1 MEPCPSKP
9 GVIFNIE
16 ETPVVVEHLRAYVEN
31 KNILHTCHAR
41 EILEEVSRTY
51 SAKYGYSG
59 GIFLPA
65 DEAMVI
71 SWTMRKNA
79 EETSPNLVYIG
90 ALGMQIA
97 LKSLEVNRELK
108 MANQIERTVRKSLK
122 QFFR

>member
-1 MEPCPSKP
+1 
-9 GVIFNIE
+9 
-16 ETPVVVEHLRAYVEN
+16 
-31 KNILHTCHAR
+31 
-41 EILEEVSRTY
+41 
-51 SAKYGYSG
+51 
-59 GIFLPA
+59 
-65 DEAMVI
+65 MVI